1 MFKVLRHSQEFFLK
15 NSENGYSKTRIL
27 ELKSPYKNSKI
38 MSSWFCPTPVK
49 WSALVQEFLVMQ
61 SKDGNIKTADVEW

>member
-1 MFKVLRHSQEFFLK
+1 
-15 NSENGYSKTRIL
+15 
-27 ELKSPYKNSKI
+27 